1 MDEKTLKLLERAVR
15 ENLTPESVAYIMKY
29 NGYDQSSI
37 DVAVEELKK
46 KRADQAPQQPS
57 TSEEQM
63 GSGESP
69 SAGAQG
75 QGQDGLP
82 SAGPTQVTLPA
93 SLQNY
98 FVTQARGMVPAA
110 GTDVPATPQELLEQK
125 REFERK
131 KAAGEIL
138 EPGGSDLLRH
148 FAEEDRRQAR
158 EIRDVLDAADAEPTV
173 MLPGMVMTPETAQ
186 RGQDELIQRQNE
198 KRRQANESLSSALG
212 TKINAYEDDGTG
224 NMVATE
230 QYQKLR
236 DYQVGLANQAEYRI
250 NEFIVDEAK
259 RTAQID
265 PVLFGATGNLFSSI
279 PEVVSKTAGM
289 IMESTGIIDEE
300 AADYAY
306 EQYRQRRMNR
316 YYSVVSNPEMGIS
329 ESIENGEFNN
339 AFQQILFAGSDFIP
353 QIAVSI
359 ALPGAGITY
368 GAMSAASSTYDE
380 YRNRMDLTPSEKLI
394 LVGGAGVIE
403 AVAEKLGIGD
413 IKLARKFLGIA
424 AEEVGTKVA
433 TQKALKYLTPISKGF
448 IPEFTEEFGVSLANQ
463 ALAMT
468 IAGEKFSWRDA
479 FDEGLIGGIFGATTV
494 GVPQVLA
501 AGANGMA
508 SRGRMK
514 QFKQITNQ
522 IAAIQDALANPEITD
537 TERALLKEEL
547 VRLGIEQSKLTQ
559 TSVKDY
565 EAMSEEDQKELVG
578 IHAEINEAVEL
589 YENATDK
596 TAKSLALRSVK
607 RALDKKAEI
616 ESRYD
621 SKTQTGLR
629 GTQQEGQDARTVP
642 QPGTGTETSPADRVV
657 QTPQTEVDPIFH
669 SPTFEVDGQGRPIA
683 QDPAKSDKEVFT
695 AGGVRE
701 TSKLDADNASVLNKI
716 FGVTAK
722 IVKGAKLV
730 VHHNLQSLINENGKA
745 IAVYLKKGS
754 TPMAYY
760 IPAKD
765 GKAAEF
771 HVLSQ
776 QAYDKYNEATGR
788 QVDANKTY
796 AHEMVHPIISAMLSL
811 DSEVESGLYKQLE
824 MLAEGGNEIAKAALA
839 FGAKYARA
847 GQANKVQNEAVTEFF
862 ALMADPA
869 RFDTL
874 DRTFKQKVMK
884 MFNELLARLGFDIKV
899 TTDQDLIMMASNIH
913 SAIKLGAEIAL
924 PQSNKSYQKRS
935 LDFSLEEETKPAG
948 SRLFNEPLEG
958 VQDIIQ
964 TYVEKAG
971 IDYRPGKNINTIDT
985 ERAKRIGE
993 AYDRMEHNPTDPA
1006 VKKAYEA
1013 LAKETLAQHQAIL
1026 DAGYE
1031 IEINNA
1037 EPYANSADMIADLR
1051 DNKRM
1056 KIFSTES
1063 GFGDT
1068 PITDQQRAENPMLR
1082 DSGFKDVNG
1091 QPLLVNDVFR
1101 FVHDF
1106 FGHAERG
1113 NSFGAKGEE
1122 NAWDAHSRMYSPEAR
1137 KAMTT
1142 ETRGQNS
1149 WVNFSGV
1156 NDAAFKL
1163 RDKARALRKQGK
1175 TDEAAAVVEQVYK
1188 MMRFAD
1194 QKVGLLPD
1202 EFVQNDYDGIEFSL
1216 EQSFV
1221 IREGEEVKFKNTNP
1235 AMAKVREAVWAE
1247 RVLEENPMFNFTG
1260 TEKIESAADVAYLFR
1275 HLESAVSENAFI
1287 VFSNPTNGEYRVQ
1300 WLGTGGTTSQVIDA
1314 KQIAAAYQNVSEQLG
1329 TDELNVT
1336 LVHNHPSGKLQPSA
1350 ADIAVLD
1357 RIQTALRSFGATVRD
1372 GVIINLDSGKFSTF
1386 SDRDKY
1392 GNVYRTKTTDTP
1404 VPYAVQSFSRQE
1416 LYAPS
1421 SSRMSIRSPQDVA
1434 IALSRLKRGVNE
1446 KLGYFVLNQANEI
1459 AYSAILDPNESIS
1472 RKVSAAVADVGR
1484 YGETLIIF
1492 GNDALAGKQLAA
1504 ELKEPMSAIDK
1515 QVLDVIAITNTD
1527 SGILMARA
1535 QDGSTLMEDVVGD
1548 IDFSL
1553 DNPIDVANDVFP
1565 VVKSTQSVD
1574 DLLSAIYPNHDPN
1587 IPSSELKK
1595 MARKESSFSDHL
1607 YALMLAKARLDK
1619 RPVENP
1625 LDRYRPVPT
1634 EEDKREYDNLQSVLY
1649 GESWSGDIRL
1659 KDGLSYHK
1667 DAPHLYHFTSA
1678 RQLQSIL
1685 GSYDDYVVAR
1695 DAKGRFAPNGF
1706 IVDPEKAKNW
1716 EAEWEQAK
1724 NDWYRSSIDSINEAM
1739 RFDPHIAK
1747 LVQPMMGSNVNID
1760 NIQQIA
1766 SLVRVLLDGILLFD
1780 KYTKDAPTI
1789 KNLLKALDATSNF
1802 PQEGY
1807 YNRYVSSL
1815 SEINA
1820 SSSNLIEK
1828 DGVVQVRR
1836 EDVYA
1841 DIQIGDTDYL
1851 STTSLPFF
1859 NVQGFATMKGT
1870 GALSYNGRTVYFSD
1884 SNARIVLLSPSELK
1898 ARGVEIYKGSEE
1910 GGSYSGEYEAVIDA
1924 YELSKMPAADIKD
1937 LIVQIEIF
1945 GKVRKG
1951 EYRRIKGAAAY
1962 HGIKIVENEVE
1973 VVDDSED
1980 ISFSL
1985 DDRIPPSNTPFNNI
1999 NDIPSFSLDERLTSD
2014 AVDYPKDENV
2024 VLSVT
2029 QATEQATFDK
2039 IDAMLEQFPNPLTNE
2054 SDWVEIMSRVVGKG
2068 GRIPMRPA
2076 GLARMAQ
2083 SVDAIVKEL
2092 EMVSEGQRE
2101 LASAGLAGTK
2111 EIGELYA
2118 EGKMDETDTGMY
2130 FLWNIM
2136 SIGISPYPQEAGFL
2150 RAVDGGI
2157 ERFIEGAKTGKF
2169 NLDAYYKWVDRV
2181 LPKGM
2186 AGSGSKANLRAFG
2199 SRFLAKAALRIE
2211 GGEFDGLTRLEALH
2225 QILSDRKTPTLELR
2239 RKWHAI
2245 ASGMSFNNKIFDFVL
2260 LTTGRSD
2267 LFVIDRVRVEHFWDA
2282 ENLKKE
2288 KGMKPGTSIYD
2299 GKELVYGATDGAGF
2313 SRVLNDVPG
2322 LVINEIATR
2331 ALQPLVREAYARLG
2345 VTESPDVG
2353 RFHWETWV
2361 AMSSQEVSHGSI
2373 DAIVQRK
2380 KEGDIVDAGIRQGK
2394 YGEMDYGFTYRK
2406 RSGKEFV
2413 YEFVAKNGETYVL
2426 DNDGMQAL
2434 KEEIQEQNSK
2444 KGYNGKVG
2452 RFILLDEKGNIIK
2465 RKTGKAESLSKPWYG
2480 YKGVSQDVYEQTIK
2494 SFATEVRA
2502 ASGESLDQTGVDFAI
2517 DWYESPEGKGD
2528 PAISR
2533 RDAQLEEA
2541 AQDLLAGRIK
2551 NYEFREMAKGLSP
2564 IEPITQFFAP
2574 ASQERMASALS
2585 KDKVKS
2591 LNAPVAE
2598 GQVVALR
2605 LDIPAYTSSNTWV
2618 VSLHDG
2624 LKRDGKVVS
2633 YRNVARITDV
2643 VFKSNPLAALNIAA
2657 GEAKSTIGRM
2667 FGKFKSFDGET
2678 VEEQAENAKAIVSE
2692 ISRDRS
2698 WKQIG
2703 MNPTRA
2709 SYFYDRASGRPV
2721 LSAEEVV
2728 QIGGLVYAKNPVYT
2742 KWNDP
2747 AFQVDGYNDADG
2759 SPIYFSLDDSN
2770 PDASNLRRTVTR
2782 TLGRFSDETRARIL
2796 ANPKAYMTPQSINTV
2811 KDNLALLSDDE
2822 LVENMTAEA
2831 LQMVANTAN
2840 PGKGENDI
2848 SVLAA
2853 VELLNR
2859 KTANGE
2865 DVSELLVNLAQLG
2878 TTVGRMLR
2886 HFAELKSSTP
2896 MGIVETVR
2904 SVLKKADRLM
2914 TPTQETRLTDIAQRF
2929 IDAQRKVAD
2938 LRDQLIEQFDPAAEA
2953 ELQKATKDL
2962 DKVTR
2967 ELNKFTSL
2975 IVPKKTQD
2983 LLTTTIQGN
2992 LLTPIS
2998 QVTNV
3003 VANLWQIA
3011 LSIPVR
3017 SFEALG
3023 SSLYAL
3029 FGGQKFRSF
3038 PASITALPYAMK
3050 QAGVGIGEALIT
3062 IIKGGSTTEKIVHS
3076 GFLPGAAFLAALS
3089 DTRFAQAVNAAFGK
3103 DVIKGD
3109 VLPRLANGKIAAA
3122 DRAKALYEG
3131 MFGVAPEIMFRFLAL
3146 GDKPFYRFAEAMQL
3160 AQEADK
3166 LGLKGEA
3173 RRTFLKYPSKKAAKT
3188 ADEAAKR
3195 LTFQQDSQAASAVFQ
3210 VMKTLGRIPGVGKVL
3225 EFMLKVSLPYV
3236 KTPANIFTE
3245 TMAFAIPGF
3254 GFARG
3259 AQRIWTGKTQDGIS
3273 DMAKAAT
3280 GQMIIMAA
3288 NQLIAQGLIQGA
3300 FTDEDDE
3307 ERALGYLRQ
3316 PPMTV
3321 NIDGLIRL
3329 LNGEDPAWQPTDRV
3343 RRYDKL
3349 GIVGMVMGARVT
3361 AVKNNLTKSKDKEEG
3376 YYVGEEKSF
3385 FEPFTYVWDQ
3395 LGVPLAT
3402 FQTLNQQS
3410 FLAGSSSLLKVLSGG
3425 ASERDVE
3432 DWFESTFRALT
3443 AVPFPNTL
3451 SAIHRGMREY
3461 MPSIKTKNPLT
3472 KFKYVVMD
3480 RLFMTDGIPA
3490 RVDAF
3495 GEKIPQTPAGA
3506 NRWMYNLADPTK
3518 AQETT
3523 GDLLWAEIWR
3533 VYSLNEES
3541 KVIPGFPS
3549 KLTQLPTKNPLNSK
3563 PITGWNADVEEKW
3576 LLEMER
3582 LQIMYGKEQRE
3593 IVNDLVSSD
3602 YYNAS
3607 SNEDKEAMLIEVLD
3621 AYQSGRKPTLKA
3633 PISGFPSI
3641 KRKQAWL
3648 KEYELVVDQ
3657 FFK

>member
-1 MDEKTLKLLERAVR
+1 MDEKTLKLLERAIQ

-29 NGYDQSSI
+29 NGYDQSVI
-37 DVAVEELKK
+37 DSAVEELKK
-46 KRADQAPQQPS
+46 KRAAATPQQPS
-57 TSEEQM
+57 TSEAQM

-69 SAGAQG
+69 SAGNQN

-82 SAGPTQVTLPA
+82 SGLPTPVSVPPR
-93 SLQNY
+93 LQAY
-98 FVTQARGMVPAA
+98 FTQQARGLVPMA
-110 GTDVPATPQELLEQK
+110 GLNDEVTTPEQRVK
-125 REFERK
+125 EKEEWDRK
-131 KAAGEIL
+131 VAAGEVR
-138 EPGGSDLLRH
+138 EPGGSVLLRH
-148 FAEEDRRQAR
+148 FAEEDRREA
-158 EIRDVLDAADAEPTV
+158 RDVRNILDDADAEPTV
-173 MLPGMVMTPETAQ
+173 MLPGMVMTPETME
-186 RGQDELIQRQNE
+186 RGQAELNQQQNE
-198 KRRQANESLSSALG
+198 KRRKANEELSAKLG
-212 TKINAYEDDGTG
+212 TQVTAYEDDGTG
-224 NMVATE
+224 NMVAAPQHE
-230 QYQKLR
+230 KLR
-236 DYQVGLANQAEYRI
+236 EYSVGLSAQAEYRI

-259 RTAQID
+259 AKAQID
-265 PVLFGATGNLFSSI
+265 PILFGATGNLLTSFGD
-279 PEVVSKTAGM
+279 VVTKTAGM
-289 IMESTGIIDEE
+289 MMETTGIIDEE
-300 AADYAY
+300 AADYGY
-306 EQYRQRRMNR
+306 EQMRQRRMNR
-316 YYSVVSNPEMGIS
+316 YYSAVNNPEMGIS
-329 ESIENGEFNN
+329 ESIQNGEFEN

-353 QIAVSI
+353 QVITTIANPTLGI
-359 ALPGAGITY
+359 AYGGA
-368 GAMSAASSTYDE
+368 SASSSTYDE
-380 YRNRMDLTPSEKLI
+380 YRNRMDLTPEEKVI
-394 LVGGAGVIE
+394 LVGGAAVIE
-403 AVAEKLGIGD
+403 TVAEKLGIGD
-413 IKLARKFLGIA
+413 IKMARKFLGIA
-424 AEEVGTKVA
+424 ADEVGTSVA
-433 TQKALKYLTPISKGF
+433 RKKALSFLTPITKGF
-448 IPEFTEEFGVSLANQ
+448 APEFAEEFGVSVANQ

-468 IAGEKFSWRDA
+468 IAGEDFSWRDA
-479 FDEGLIGGIFGATTV
+479 FDEGLIGGVFGSTTV

-514 QFKQITNQ
+514 QFKDVANQ
-522 IAAIQDALANPEITD
+522 ISAIQDALVNPEITD

-547 VRLGIEQSKLTQ
+547 VRLGIEQAKITQ

-565 EAMSEEDQKELVG
+565 EAMAEDDQKQLVEV
-578 IHAEINEAVEL
+578 HSEINKAVEL
-589 YENATDK
+589 YENAKDK

-607 RALDKKAEI
+607 RALDLKAEI

-629 GTQQEGQDARTVP
+629 GTQQEGQDTRTVP

-657 QTPQTEVDPIFH
+657 QAPQTEVDPVFH
-669 SPTFEVDGQGRPIA
+669 SPKFEVDGQGRPIA

-701 TSKLDADNASVLNKI
+701 TSKLDAENASALNKI
-716 FGVTAK
+716 FGVTAQIAK
-722 IVKGAKLV
+722 NAKLV

-760 IPAKD
+760 IPSKD

-788 QVDANKTY
+788 QIDANKTY
-796 AHEMVHPIISAMLSL
+796 AHEMVHPIISAMLQL
-811 DSEVESGLYKQLE
+811 DPEVESGLYKQLE
-824 MLAEGGNEIAKAALA
+824 MLAEGGNEIAKAAIA
-839 FGAKYARA
+839 FGAKYTRA
-847 GQANKVQNEAVTEFF
+847 GRANKVQNESVTEFF

-958 VQDIIQ
+958 VQDIVQ
-964 TYVEKAG
+964 KYVQKAG

-985 ERAKRIGE
+985 DRAKRIGE
-993 AYDRMEHNPTDPA
+993 AYDRMEHNPSDPA
-1006 VKKAYEA
+1006 VKKSYEA
-1013 LAKETLAQHQAIL
+1013 LAKETVAQYEAIL
-1026 DAGYE
+1026 EAGYE

-1037 EPYANSADMIADLR
+1037 EPYANSAEMISDLR
-1051 DNKRM
+1051 DNNRM

-1175 TDEAAAVVEQVYK
+1175 TDEAAAVVEQVYET
-1188 MMRFAD
+1188 MRFAD

-1235 AMAKVREAVWAE
+1235 AMAKVREVVWAE

-1287 VFSNPTNGEYRVQ
+1287 VFSNPSNGEYRVQ

-1329 TDELNVT
+1329 SDRLEVT
-1336 LVHNHPSGKLQPSA
+1336 LVHNHPSGRLQPSA
-1350 ADIAVLD
+1350 ADITVLG
-1357 RIQTALRSFGATVRD
+1357 RIQTALSSFGATVLD

-1416 LYAPS
+1416 LYASS

-1504 ELKEPMSAIDK
+1504 ELKEPISAIDK

-1527 SGILMARA
+1527 SGILEARA
-1535 QDGSTLMEDVVGD
+1535 QDGSTLREDIVGD

-1553 DNPIDVANDVFP
+1553 EDVKGTEKIKPGKVANTVINKSKRTETKSLSVNDINYGSMSTVAQPVGLSKKILSGSFSYKKKGKTISLPIGIKNTARLNKINRITAKIRLATGSEKTALKKALGTEVEAAMMDIKEFMKANIRVLFNSLTPDFVDKSKQWYDGANRIAQQFAKDYKVSLEQAAGILAALSPQNDWFNNITNANHVMDVMIKERNTSLDDGIIAAA
-1565 VVKSTQSVD
+1565 VEYSNSKSTKPGD
-1574 DLLSAIYPNHDPN
+1574 
-1587 IPSSELKK
+1587 SE
-1595 MARKESSFSDHL
+1595 FS
-1607 YALMLAKARLDK
+1607 
-1619 RPVENP
+1619 
-1625 LDRYRPVPT
+1625 
-1634 EEDKREYDNLQSVLY
+1634 Q
-1649 GESWSGDIRL
+1649 RL
-1659 KDGLSYHK
+1659 KDLYAEIGNVSIADLESLEQSNNADYGIAKANILRAISLAKMSQENKTIDPEGNVVGTYDMPHTWMTDAVIVNAINIFTDGSPEVISASLGDGNKVRNFYNNIVDPNSAEEYLTADTHALAVALGSPISAADAGGFGLFGGNESITYAIIK
-1667 DAPHLYHFTSA
+1667 DAYIEVANEVGLLP
-1678 RQLQSIL
+1678 RQLQS
-1685 GSYDDYVVAR
+1685 VT
-1695 DAKGRFAPNGF
+1695 
-1706 IVDPEKAKNW
+1706 W
-1716 EAEWEQAK
+1716 EAVRTGVNNPSRPKKKETL
-1724 NDWYRSSIDSINEAM
+1724 
-1739 RFDPHIAK
+1739 K
-1747 LVQPMMGSNVNID
+1747 L
-1760 NIQQIA
+1760 IQQLSNSDLSYEERAIEIIKLNPSFTPEWAVKRGITAQEDA
-1766 SLVRVLLDGILLFD
+1766 SGLR
-1780 KYTKDAPTI
+1780 PTDQ
-1789 KNLLKALDATSNF
+1789 KALDT
-1802 PQEGY
+1802 G
-1807 YNRYVSSL
+1807 
-1815 SEINA
+1815 
-1820 SSSNLIEK
+1820 
-1828 DGVVQVRR
+1828 DGGVPPSRR
-1836 EDVYA
+1836 EGLGGVR
-1841 DIQIGDTDYL
+1841 
-1851 STTSLPFF
+1851 
-1859 NVQGFATMKGT
+1859 
-1870 GALSYNGRTVYFSD
+1870 GRD
-1884 SNARIVLLSPSELK
+1884 S
-1898 ARGVEIYKGSEE
+1898 
-1910 GGSYSGEYEAVIDA
+1910 
-1924 YELSKMPAADIKD
+1924 
-1937 LIVQIEIF
+1937 
-1945 GKVRKG
+1945 
-1951 EYRRIKGAAAY
+1951 
-1962 HGIKIVENEVE
+1962 
-1973 VVDDSED
+1973 
-1980 ISFSL
+1980 
-1985 DDRIPPSNTPFNNI
+1985 
-1999 NDIPSFSLDERLTSD
+1999 
-2014 AVDYPKDENV
+2014 
-2024 VLSVT
+2024 
-2029 QATEQATFDK
+2029 
-2039 IDAMLEQFPNPLTNE
+2039 
-2054 SDWVEIMSRVVGKG
+2054 
-2068 GRIPMRPA
+2068 
-2076 GLARMAQ
+2076 RM
-2083 SVDAIVKEL
+2083 
-2092 EMVSEGQRE
+2092 G
-2101 LASAGLAGTK
+2101 
-2111 EIGELYA
+2111 
-2118 EGKMDETDTGMY
+2118 
-2130 FLWNIM
+2130 
-2136 SIGISPYPQEAGFL
+2136 
-2150 RAVDGGI
+2150 
-2157 ERFIEGAKTGKF
+2157 
-2169 NLDAYYKWVDRV
+2169 
-2181 LPKGM
+2181 
-2186 AGSGSKANLRAFG
+2186 
-2199 SRFLAKAALRIE
+2199 
-2211 GGEFDGLTRLEALH
+2211 
-2225 QILSDRKTPTLELR
+2225 
-2239 RKWHAI
+2239 
-2245 ASGMSFNNKIFDFVL
+2245 
-2260 LTTGRSD
+2260 
-2267 LFVIDRVRVEHFWDA
+2267 
-2282 ENLKKE
+2282 
-2288 KGMKPGTSIYD
+2288 
-2299 GKELVYGATDGAGF
+2299 
-2313 SRVLNDVPG
+2313 
-2322 LVINEIATR
+2322 
-2331 ALQPLVREAYARLG
+2331 
-2345 VTESPDVG
+2345 
-2353 RFHWETWV
+2353 
-2361 AMSSQEVSHGSI
+2361 
-2373 DAIVQRK
+2373 
-2380 KEGDIVDAGIRQGK
+2380 
-2394 YGEMDYGFTYRK
+2394 
-2406 RSGKEFV
+2406 
-2413 YEFVAKNGETYVL
+2413 
-2426 DNDGMQAL
+2426 
-2434 KEEIQEQNSK
+2434 
-2444 KGYNGKVG
+2444 
-2452 RFILLDEKGNIIK
+2452 
-2465 RKTGKAESLSKPWYG
+2465 
-2480 YKGVSQDVYEQTIK
+2480 QDV
-2494 SFATEVRA
+2494 A
-2502 ASGESLDQTGVDFAI
+2502 GEVDFAI

-2533 RDAQLEEA
+2533 RDTQLEEA

-2574 ASQERMASALS
+2574 ATQERMASALS

-2591 LNAPVAE
+2591 LNAPVKE

-2667 FGKFKSFDGET
+2667 FGKYKSFNGAT
-2678 VEEQAENAKAIVSE
+2678 VEEQAESAKSMVNE
-2692 ISRDRS
+2692 IWKDRS

-2747 AFQVDGYNDADG
+2747 AFQVSGYNDVDG

-2914 TPTQETRLTDIAQRF
+2914 TSTQETRLTDIAQRF
-2929 IDAQRKVAD
+2929 IDAQRKVTD

-2975 IVPKKTQD
+2975 IIPKKTQD

-3017 SFEALG
+3017 SFETLG

-3050 QAGVGIGEALIT
+3050 QAGVGIGEALTT
-3062 IIKGGSTTEKIVHS
+3062 IIKGGATTEKIVHS
-3076 GFLPGAAFLAALS
+3076 GFVPAAAFLAALS

-3109 VLPRLANGKIAAA
+3109 VLPRLANGKIAAS

-3131 MFGVAPEIMFRFLAL
+3131 MFGVAPEVMFRFLAL

-3173 RRTFLKYPSKKAAKT
+3173 RRTFLKYPSKKAAKA
-3188 ADEAAKR
+3188 ADDAGKR

-3210 VMKTLGRIPGVGKVL
+3210 VMKTLGRIPGVGKAL

-3307 ERALGYLRQ
+3307 ERALKYLQQ

-3361 AVKNNLTKSKDKEEG
+3361 AVKNNLSKSKDKEEG

-3495 GEKIPQTPAGA
+3495 GEKIPQTPEGA
-3506 NRWMYNLADPTK
+3506 NRWIYNLADPTK

-3523 GDLLWAEIWR
+3523 GDPLWAEIYR

-3563 PITGWNADVEEKW
+3563 PITGWNAEKEEKW

-3582 LQIMYGKEQRE
+3582 LQVSYGKEQRE

-3633 PISGFPSI
+3633 PVSGLPSI

-3648 KEYELVVDQ
+3648 KEYEDVVEQ
-3657 FFK
+3657 FFQ